1 MSSRYER
8 EIEEILRKSDL
19 GRPSVGDRIRAM
31 NQRPPSPRRRFRLTL
46 RSETWLMIG
55 ILLAFGGAT
64 VHWYFQTS
72 NGLTAWIAGG
82 LALAG
87 LVLIIATLI
96 ASWAQQTRGPQMS
109 FRGRTVDRGGPRR
122 TPFSNFLIRLNL
134 IKMRLD
140 YRRESH

>member
-8 EIEEILRKSDL
+8 EIEEILRKSDV

-31 NQRPPSPRRRFRLTL
+31 NQRPPSPRRGFRLTL
-46 RSETWLMIG
+46 RSETWLMLG
-55 ILLAFGGAT
+55 ILLAFGSAT
-64 VHWYFQTS
+64 VHWYFQES
-72 NGLTAWIAGG
+72 NDLTNWIAGG

-87 LVLIIATLI
+87 LALIVATMI

-122 TPFSNFLIRLNL
+122 TPFSSFLIRLNL

-140 YRRESH
+140 YRKEPH

>member
-8 EIEEILRKSDL
+8 EIEEILRKSDI

-31 NQRPPSPRRRFRLTL
+31 NQRPPSPRRNFSLTL
-46 RSETWLMIG
+46 RSETWLMLG

-64 VHWYFQTS
+64 VHWYFQTTNDLS
-72 NGLTAWIAGG
+72 SWIAAG

-87 LVLIIATLI
+87 LVLIIATLV
-96 ASWAQQTRGPQMS
+96 ASWMQQTRGPQMS

-122 TPFSNFLIRLNL
+122 SPYSNFLIRLNL

-140 YRRESH
+140 YRREPH